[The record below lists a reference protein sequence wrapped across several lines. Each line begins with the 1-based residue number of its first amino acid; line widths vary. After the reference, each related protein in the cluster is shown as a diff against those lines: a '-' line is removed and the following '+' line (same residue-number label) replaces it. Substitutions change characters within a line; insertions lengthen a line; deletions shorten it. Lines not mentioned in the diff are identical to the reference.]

1 MLRRPDPR
9 ARPRALAGPIAVALA
24 VALLTGLPATALAAD
39 EFPAGYEGYHT
50 IAEANAEVSARVQA
64 HPDIARRQVIGRS
77 YEGRNIWLVKVSD
90 NVNLDENEPE
100 VLFDGLHHAR
110 EHMALE
116 MTLAILRWLVE
127 GYGSDDEVT
136 RLVKTRE
143 IWIVIAVN
151 PDGAVY
157 DISGG
162 KFHLWRK
169 NRQPNAGSSY
179 VGTDLNRNY
188 SYRWGCCGGS
198 DTVPGSNLYRGA
210 KAFSAP
216 ETRVMRDFVES
227 RVVGGRQQI
236 RTAITFHTSGRL
248 VMWPYG
254 YTYTDLPTDM
264 TRVDHETFVAIGR
277 RMAASNG
284 YKPEQASDLYITS
297 GTFRDWLY
305 GTQRIFSYTFELT
318 VGWYADDSTIGSET
332 GRNRRAVLHLIGRAG
347 CPYAAIGAQEMYC
360 GPFYDDLEIGRG
372 WKVDPYGTDTATRG
386 AWARGIPQ
394 ATSSAGA
401 KQLGSAA
408 SGRGVLATG
417 LAAGSSANANDVD
430 GGLTTIRSPRIDLAT
445 GATPRVRFRYSFAHD
460 ARSSWKDFLE
470 LRIISATQDVLLFR
484 ERGAPEDDDGRWSTR
499 TVAIPASFA
508 GQSVRLVFQAGDRGP
523 DSLVEAMIDD
533 VAVMRP

>member
-1 MLRRPDPR
+1 MPRRPHPR
-9 ARPRALAGPIAVALA
+9 ARPRALARPVAVALA
-24 VALLTGLPATALAAD
+24 VALLAGVPGTTLAAD

-50 IAEANAEVSARVQA
+50 IAEANAEVLARVQA

-77 YEGRNIWLVKVSD
+77 YQGRNIWLVKVSD

-110 EHMALE
+110 EHMTLE

-136 RLVKTRE
+136 RLVNTRE
-143 IWIVIAVN
+143 VWIVIAVN
-151 PDGAVY
+151 PDGAIY

-179 VGTDLNRNY
+179 IGTDLNRNY

-198 DTVPGSNLYRGA
+198 DTAPGSNLYRGA

-284 YKPEQASDLYITS
+284 YKPEQASDLYISS

-318 VGWYADDSTIGSET
+318 VGWYADDSTIGSEI
-332 GRNRRAVLHLIGRAG
+332 GRNRRAVLHLIGRAA
-347 CPYAAIGAQEMYC
+347 CPYAAIGAEQLYC

-372 WKVDPYGTDTATRG
+372 WRVDPYGTDTAVAG
-386 AWARGIPQ
+386 AWERGVPQ
-394 ATSSAGA
+394 GTSSGGP
-401 KQLGSAA
+401 KQLAVA
-408 SGRGVLATG
+408 WSGRGVLVTG
-417 LAAGSSANANDVD
+417 RAAGTSATANDLD
-430 GGLTTIRSPRIDLAT
+430 GGTTTIRSPRIALPA
-445 GATPRVRFRYSFAHD
+445 GSPPKIRFRYSFAHD
-460 ARSSWKDFLE
+460 ARSSSVDHLR
-470 LRIISATQDVLLFR
+470 LRIVSGTLSQLLF
-484 ERGAPEDDDGRWSTR
+484 EEVGAPRDDDGAWATA
-499 TVAIPASFA
+499 TVAIPSAFA
-508 GQSVRLVFQAGDRGP
+508 GRAVRLVFQAADRGP
-523 DSLVEAMIDD
+523 GGLVEAMIDD
-533 VAVMRP
+533 VTVMRP